1 MTSMTVADY
10 MTHYPHF
17 VGPEHS
23 MAAAHR
29 LMRRHKIRHLPVMKE
44 SKLVGLVSQRDLYF
58 LESLKD
64 VIPEVVKVAEAMS
77 EEVLAVEP
85 TTPVAQVARQ
95 MIDARIGSVIVMK
108 DNRVTGIFTTIDA
121 LRALMELTEVSDEI
135 LESSQ

>member
-1 MTSMTVADY
+1 M
-10 MTHYPHF
+10 
-17 VGPEHS
+17 
-23 MAAAHR
+23 
-29 LMRRHKIRHLPVMKE
+29 
-44 SKLVGLVSQRDLYF
+44 GLVSQRDLYF